1 MKNLKQTDLSIL
13 IAGAAGQGINTI
25 AEVISEVALSV
36 NFYFFSWIELMSRI
50 RGGNNSIQMRIG
62 NHPNINAPVKK
73 IDIFIPL
80 NQNAL
85 RYAQKKL
92 DRETL
97 IISEEPLEN
106 FKIVKVPFLKMAKDL
121 GNPVFANTIVA
132 GIITGM
138 LEISPV
144 IFSEYIKR
152 HFGTKGSDIV
162 AKNIRAS
169 ETGYK
174 IAEDILS
181 RGLLKPSIKPVSKIN
196 GTIMEGS
203 EIIGLGAVAGGCNFI
218 AAYPMTPSS
227 GVWTYLAQ
235 HGEKFGIIT
244 EQSEDEISA
253 MNMGLG
259 ASYAGARAMV
269 STSGG
274 GFDLMAEG
282 LSLAGVQETPI
293 VIHLAQRPGPA
304 TGLPTRTEQADLELA
319 LYAGHGEFPRI
330 ILAPGTPEQGFYL
343 TQRAFN
349 LAEIYQMPV
358 FVLTDQFFIDSLYT
372 VKHFDVKEVKIE
384 NRIVKTTKEYKRYML
399 THNGISPRGI
409 PGYGTGFVCADCHHH
424 DEDGHISEDL
434 NLRTGMVNK
443 LMKKANVIK
452 NEIIP
457 PELYGSKNYKT
468 LVICWGSNYNIV
480 KEVINKIER
489 RDIAMLHYSQIFPLH
504 PKTDEY
510 LNRALHLIIVENNA
524 TAQFAKLIKLN
535 TGIEIENKV
544 LKYNGLPFFVEEIKE
559 RVEALLT

>member
-1 MKNLKQTDLSIL
+1 
-13 IAGAAGQGINTI
+13 
-25 AEVISEVALSV
+25 
-36 NFYFFSWIELMSRI
+36 
-50 RGGNNSIQMRIG
+50 
-62 NHPNINAPVKK
+62 
-73 IDIFIPL
+73 
-80 NQNAL
+80 
-85 RYAQKKL
+85 
-92 DRETL
+92 
-97 IISEEPLEN
+97 
-106 FKIVKVPFLKMAKDL
+106 
-121 GNPVFANTIVA
+121 
-132 GIITGM
+132 
-138 LEISPV
+138 
-144 IFSEYIKR
+144 
-152 HFGTKGSDIV
+152 
-162 AKNIRAS
+162 
-169 ETGYK
+169 
-174 IAEDILS
+174 
-181 RGLLKPSIKPVSKIN
+181 
-196 GTIMEGS
+196 MEGS
-203 EIIGLGAVAGGCNFI
+203 EIIGLGAVAAGCNFI

-227 GVWTYLAQ
+227 GTWTYLAQ

-372 VKHFDVKEVKIE
+372 VKHFDVKGVKIE

-452 NEIIP
+452 NEII
-457 PELYGSKNYKT
+457 S
-468 LVICWGSNYNIV
+468 
-480 KEVINKIER
+480 
-489 RDIAMLHYSQIFPLH
+489 A
-504 PKTDEY
+504 
-510 LNRALHLIIVENNA
+510 
-524 TAQFAKLIKLN
+524 
-535 TGIEIENKV
+535 
-544 LKYNGLPFFVEEIKE
+544 
-559 RVEALLT
+559 

>member
-1 MKNLKQTDLSIL
+1 MEHLRQTDLSIL
-13 IAGAAGQGINTI
+13 IAGAAGQGINTV
-25 AEVISEVALSV
+25 AKVISQVALSA

-50 RGGNNSIQMRIG
+50 RGGNNSVQMRIG
-62 NHPNINAPVKK
+62 NHPAINAPVKK

-85 RYAQKKL
+85 RHVQKKL
-92 DRETL
+92 DLNTL
-97 IISEEPLEN
+97 IISEESYEN
-106 FKIVKVPFLKMAKDL
+106 LKIVKVPFLKMAKDL
-121 GNPVFANTIVA
+121 GNPIFANTIVA
-132 GIITGM
+132 GIIAGM
-138 LEISPV
+138 LEISPE

-152 HFGTKGSDIV
+152 HFSTKDNDIV
-162 AKNIRAS
+162 AKNIRAA
-169 ETGYK
+169 EAAYR

-181 RGLLKPSIKPVSKIN
+181 KGLFKKRIKPSSEVK
-196 GTIMEGS
+196 GTIMDGS

-218 AAYPMTPSS
+218 SAYPMTPSS
-227 GVWTYLAQ
+227 GVWTYLVQ
-235 HGEKFGIIT
+235 HAEKFSIIA

-274 GFDLMAEG
+274 GFDLMTEG
-282 LSLAGVQETPI
+282 LSLAGIQETPI

-349 LAEIYQMPV
+349 LAEIYQTPV
-358 FVLTDQFFIDSLYT
+358 FVLTDQFFIDSFYT
-372 VKHFDVKEVKIE
+372 VEPFKAKKIKIE

-399 THNGISPRGI
+399 TQNGISPRGI

-434 NLRTGMVNK
+434 NLRTEMVNK
-443 LMKKANVIK
+443 LMNKTNVIK

-457 PELYGSKNYKT
+457 PELYGSRNYKT

-504 PKTDEY
+504 PETYEH
-510 LNRALHLIIVENNA
+510 LNRTQHLIVVENNA
-524 TAQFAKLIKLN
+524 TAQFAKLIKLY
-535 TGIEIENKV
+535 TGIEIENKI
-544 LKYNGLPFFVEEIKE
+544 LKYNGLPFFVEDIKE
-559 RVEALLT
+559 RIEELLT